1 MQIVNKGLVIF
12 SAFLHGDIMTIYNSK
27 DKEGKKMLQI
37 AICDDIVEQTLTLQE
52 YICGYCNRNRAEYK
66 LSVYTTGEE
75 LLENVEKLDII
86 FLDIEMPGLDG
97 IETGRLI
104 RARNSSCRIIMATVM
119 VQRMKEAFFIEA
131 FRFIVKP
138 FDQDEVE
145 EALLACMKR
154 VLGSSS
160 ISLHYNRNEYEVH
173 QSEIQYVVTYDSYS
187 EYRVKNKM
195 LRSEASLREM
205 EEQLDQ
211 RLFYRIHRKYIV
223 NLAQVESYRDGVIR
237 MKDIELPVS
246 RRRKKEFE
254 QAFVEFD
261 LKYR

>member
-1 MQIVNKGLVIF
+1 M
-12 SAFLHGDIMTIYNSK
+12 
-27 DKEGKKMLQI
+27 
-37 AICDDIVEQTLTLQE
+37 
-52 YICGYCNRNRAEYK
+52 
-66 LSVYTTGEE
+66 
-75 LLENVEKLDII
+75 
-86 FLDIEMPGLDG
+86 
-97 IETGRLI
+97 
-104 RARNSSCRIIMATVM
+104 
-119 VQRMKEAFFIEA
+119 
-131 FRFIVKP
+131 
-138 FDQDEVE
+138 
-145 EALLACMKR
+145 
-154 VLGSSS
+154 
-160 ISLHYNRNEYEVH
+160 H